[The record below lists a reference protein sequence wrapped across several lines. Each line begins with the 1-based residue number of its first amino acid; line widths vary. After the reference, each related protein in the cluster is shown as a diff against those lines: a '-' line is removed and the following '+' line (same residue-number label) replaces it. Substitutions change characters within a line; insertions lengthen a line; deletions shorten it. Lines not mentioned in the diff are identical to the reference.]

1 MRALVLAPC
10 PFAAD
15 PRHEYW
21 VESLERW
28 GFATTRAEVID
39 STANTLIAL
48 QLTRQI
54 DVLSA
59 GSNRHSSLTDGWL
72 SDLAAVTSSPLGRML
87 LGRLRRQVEA
97 GRLLA
102 AHYPSPDL
110 IVANDLFGALIACL
124 CWSSTEVTV
133 IYDAQELFTD
143 SFEML
148 EGPKFTAAEKS
159 AWISVET
166 DVCRRVAGTVTVS
179 EGISCIYAERHGA
192 DCFVVPNFVP
202 REDHVDYPPSGG
214 PRRFV
219 FIGRPDPHRGLEKLV
234 RAWDFPPE
242 EATLDLYLTGGLQ
255 TKALMRLSGTR
266 IRRFSGPVFRKPVSP
281 DEIVKTLAAYDVGVV
296 PYEYPYPYTHASP
309 NKLGEYLAAGLALIA
324 NDQEFSGNLVKT
336 RGLGRVFDWRRRG
349 SFENAVREMS
359 MPNVFLESR
368 ESVRAARESEVNWDE
383 AVEELRAFLTSLRWT
398 RFQGQIR
405 QDPMNVVSVRATYR
419 EVLESFVRR
428 SALVVVAKGYRIYV
442 SLLSWRRIR
451 SD

>member
-21 VESLERW
+21 VDSLERW
-28 GFATTRAEVID
+28 GFATTRAEVTDTVANIR
-39 STANTLIAL
+39 TAA
-48 QLTRQI
+48 QLTRQN

-59 GSNRHSSLTDGWL
+59 GSNRQSSLTEGWL

-110 IVANDLFGALIACL
+110 IIANDLNGALIACL

-148 EGPKFTAAEKS
+148 EGPKFTAEEKS

-179 EGISCIYAERHGA
+179 DGIRGIYTERHGA

-202 REDHVDYPPSGG
+202 REGHLDHPPSGG

-255 TKALMRLSGTR
+255 TKALMRLSAACT
-266 IRRFSGPVFRKPVSP
+266 RRFSGPVFRNPVSP
-281 DEIVKTLAAYDVGVV
+281 DEMVKTLAAYDVGVV

-309 NKLGEYLAAGLALIA
+309 NKLGEYLAAGLAIVT
-324 NDQEFSGNLVKT
+324 NDQEFSGNLVRT
-336 RGLGRVFDWRRRG
+336 RGLGRVFDWRRSG
-349 SFENAVREMS
+349 SFENAVHEMS

-368 ESVRAARESEVNWDE
+368 ESVRTARKSELNWDA
-383 AVEELRAFLTSLRWT
+383 AVERLREFLTSIQWT
-398 RFQGQIR
+398 RPQKQIG
-405 QDPMNVVSVRATYR
+405 QDPMKVVSIRATYR

-428 SALVVVAKGYRIYV
+428 STLAAAARGYRTYV

-451 SD
+451 SH